1 MPKQPA
7 DNSSLN
13 TLAVHFKAK
22 WRHQI
27 DNNVVVVPGIKSD
40 ILATALRDRANHIDR
55 LVAIERSNFN
65 GDDIFSFSEAPPERE
80 AQQSATRCGLKI
92 KSDQW
97 NDFSDTAAMSDH
109 FVFHG
114 IAERAEAEKRRV
126 IAKFIE

>member
-40 ILATALRDRANHIDR
+40 ILAPALCDGANHIDR

-65 GDDIFSFSEAPPERE
+65 GDDIFNFSEAAPKRV
-80 AQQSATRCGLKI
+80 AQHSATRCWLKI
-92 KSDQW
+92 KSDQR
-97 NDFSDTAAMSDH
+97 NHFRDTAAMSDH
-109 FVFHG
+109 FIFSGVG
-114 IAERAEAEKRRV
+114 ESA
-126 IAKFIE
+126 